1 MLICMQKI
9 NLITHFFLKIL
20 QRNRKR
26 VSLDNLGMPGHIHLN
41 WYQFKEAYGIHLK
54 AKKQFHLSCFLWDI
68 ADIANLLSWVLWAC
82 LTMHTQNYTINLQ
95 KTFVYL
101 QTKNQL
107 HPTCFS
113 GNIPKICKL
122 LVLGTLGMPGYT
134 HPVSSGRNV
143 CCLPA
148 CLKWPSL
155 FTSFLRYDI
164 LKNPAKLYWP
174 TVFCHT
180 ILSHNSRTRILQYMV
195 GGEISISK

>member
-1 MLICMQKI
+1 MPKVLKPICSKLWCLSACKISTSSLTSFLRLQTCYYGNFSNTWPFHQNHNINLKETFMLICMQKI

-122 LVLGTLGMPGYT
+122 LVLGTLGMPDYT
-134 HPVSSGRNV
+134 HP
-143 CCLPA
+143 
-148 CLKWPSL
+148 KW
-155 FTSFLRYDI
+155 
-164 LKNPAKLYWP
+164 
-174 TVFCHT
+174 
-180 ILSHNSRTRILQYMV
+180 
-195 GGEISISK
+195 